1 MINRKCLR
9 LILFWSD
16 DMITVEDAMEKNVI
30 KFKETDTI
38 SYVANILREKK
49 ISGVPIVDNDNKV
62 IGIVSEGDIMRLIE
76 VHSPNLNLILPAPLD
91 LIELPVRM
99 RLELD
104 ELAEGVAKAASVLI
118 GEIMTK
124 DVVRVKRNI
133 SISDAA
139 ELMDKHDVNRLPV
152 VDEND
157 KLVGIITRG
166 DIIGALVKKE

>member
-1 MINRKCLR
+1 
-9 LILFWSD
+9 
-16 DMITVEDAMEKNVI
+16 MITVKEAMQKDVI
-30 KFKETDTI
+30 KFKDVDTI
-38 SYVANILREKK
+38 SYVANVLREKK
-49 ISGVPIVDNDNKV
+49 ISGAPIVDDDNK
-62 IGIVSEGDIMRLIE
+62 IMGIVSEGDIMRLIE
-76 VHSPNLNLILPAPLD
+76 VHSPNVNLILPAPLD

-104 ELAEGVAKAASVLI
+104 ELAEGVAKAGSVLV

-124 DVVRVKRNI
+124 EVFMAKEDV

-139 ELMDKHDVNRLPV
+139 QLMDRHNVNRLPV

-166 DIIGALVKKE
+166 DIIGALVEKNE